1 MPNKLIMVLKATVI
15 DVIVAFMFVI
25 ILISIVQVILG
36 DKINMAISLANNIS
50 IGENNH
56 NEKEINFIKEENK
69 LKNYPSYGSK
79 YATINIE
86 AINIEL
92 PVYFGDTL
100 EILKKGVG
108 HSSGSYFPGE
118 SGSIIYMAHNSKDR
132 FRKFSM
138 LQKNDLIKVTT
149 TYGEFNY
156 RIYDMKIIKE
166 TDLEQLPI
174 QNEKEILMVY
184 TCYPF
189 NNIGYTD
196 QRYVVY
202 ANLEK

>member
-1 MPNKLIMVLKATVI
+1 MQNKLIKALKATVI
-15 DVIVAFMFVI
+15 NIIVAFIIAVI
-25 ILISIVQVILG
+25 ILGSALLFWG
-36 DKINMAISLANNIS
+36 NKINMAISLANNIS
-50 IGENNH
+50 IGESVQY
-56 NEKEINFIKEENK
+56 EEETNFKKQENR
-69 LKNYPSYGSK
+69 LENYPSYGSK
-79 YATINIE
+79 YATLNIK

-132 FRKFSM
+132 FKKFSM
-138 LQKNDLIKVTT
+138 LQKGDLIKVTT
-149 TYGEFNY
+149 NYDEFNY
-156 RIYDMKIIKE
+156 KIYDMKIIKE
-166 TDLEQLPI
+166 TELEELPI
-174 QNEKEILMVY
+174 QKETEILMMY

>member
-1 MPNKLIMVLKATVI
+1 MQIRLIKVLKATVI
-15 DVIVAFMFVI
+15 NIIVAFIIAII
-25 ILISIVQVILG
+25 ILESVQLVLG

-50 IGENNH
+50 IGESENSK
-56 NEKEINFIKEENK
+56 KETNFNKTENK
-69 LKNYPSYGSK
+69 LENYPSYGSK

-86 AINIEL
+86 AINVEL

-118 SGSIIYMAHNSKDR
+118 SGSIIYMGHNSKDR

-138 LQKNDLIKVTT
+138 LQKGDLIKVTT
-149 TYGEFNY
+149 NYGEFNY

-166 TDLEQLPI
+166 TDLEELPI
-174 QNEKEILMVY
+174 QKEKEILMIY